1 LERLHVRL
9 GTDRNAAGILS
20 CTSWANACYAGSSRF
35 NTFSRGS
42 TLRRDTPPLFLRL
55 PYSGEK
61 IPTYL
66 WQSIVAIICCCLPA
80 GVVSLVYAIKVDP
93 AIQAGDIS
101 AAKEASKN
109 AKMWFWISFGVGIVV
124 QCVFFGLGVIG
135 TLTE

>member
-1 LERLHVRL
+1 MERLHVRL
-9 GTDRNAAGILS
+9 GTDRNAVGILS

-35 NTFSRGS
+35 NTFSRAAPSAATS
-42 TLRRDTPPLFLRL
+42 TTLSPA

-93 AIQAGDIS
+93 AIQAGNIS

-135 TLTE
+135 ALTE

>member
-1 LERLHVRL
+1 M
-9 GTDRNAAGILS
+9 
-20 CTSWANACYAGSSRF
+20 
-35 NTFSRGS
+35 
-42 TLRRDTPPLFLRL
+42 TPTAISPA
-55 PYSGEK
+55 PHSGEK

-93 AIQAGDIS
+93 AIQAGNIS

-124 QCVFFGLGVIG
+124 QSVFFGLGVIG
-135 TLTE
+135 ALTE